1 MLLAGS
7 VDGVGPDLETRR
19 AAGGR
24 APEQEATTMTARRAT
39 TVADAILDLAVQLA
53 ALHLVTGTL
62 VGGLFWLP

>member
-24 APEQEATTMTARRAT
+24 APEQEATTMTTCRAT
-39 TVADAILDLAVQLA
+39 IVAVAILDLAVQPA
-53 ALHLVTGTL
+53 ALRLVTGTL
-62 VGGLFWLP
+62 VGGPVWRP